1 MRVLPAGFF
10 DDEPDALGG
19 FPGGSGAFL
28 AAQHRDVRP
37 HGPGDA
43 QGGLPAQFHGAG
55 LSEVLRDDR
64 LHDELR
70 AHQGIGDGENQKI
83 DKENTKNNR
92 SDIQRKDTS
101 NTGTIMFWRMLMKFS
116 RSFLYDQMATN
127 TLSLSF
133 SSSSEASMETEMT
146 KLTLNAEL
154 ILSSFRTVLV
164 ISLPS
169 RCAHFMKPSRYIDW
183 RS

>member
-28 AAQHRDVRP
+28 AAQHRNVRP

-70 AHQGIGDGENQKI
+70 AHQGIGDGEGIVRLARGIRVDHDPDLFAFGNIKI
-83 DKENTKNNR
+83 QHNDSSAFLFETAIIIHAFAGMNHA
-92 SDIQRKDTS
+92 
-101 NTGTIMFWRMLMKFS
+101 FS
-116 RSFLYDQMATN
+116 LKTRAD
-127 TLSLSF
+127 
-133 SSSSEASMETEMT
+133 
-146 KLTLNAEL
+146 
-154 ILSSFRTVLV
+154 
-164 ISLPS
+164 S
-169 RCAHFMKPSRYIDW
+169 RE
-183 RS
+183 